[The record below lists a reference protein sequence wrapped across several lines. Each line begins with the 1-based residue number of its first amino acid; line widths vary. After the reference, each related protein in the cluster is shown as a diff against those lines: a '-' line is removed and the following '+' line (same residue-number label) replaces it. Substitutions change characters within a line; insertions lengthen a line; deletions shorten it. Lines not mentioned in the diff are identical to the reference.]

1 MSARVVVDEDAR
13 TVTTTFDDGS
23 RVIAAPQV
31 RDEDLARATALG
43 YCRVPYFMD
52 TFEQEDA
59 EAVWSM
65 TRDHDRLHTLLA
77 EAQGYP
83 VSLALWFAAHPD
95 EEMRAADRVMA
106 ALEERTVLLVQRL
119 LQLGLDELWAERES
133 AQRANDGERAA

>member
-1 MSARVVVDEDAR
+1 MSARVVVDEEAR

-23 RVIAAPQV
+23 QVVAAPNH
-31 RDEDLARATALG
+31 RPEDYARVLSLG
-43 YCRVPYFMD
+43 YP
-52 TFEQEDA
+52 DA
-59 EAVWSM
+59 TEYELWNM

-106 ALEERTVLLVQRL
+106 ALEERTVLLMQRL
-119 LQLGLDELWAERES
+119 LNEGLESVWSERE
-133 AQRANDGERAA
+133 AGNEERAA